1 MCRWTNARSRCAAL
15 HSMEEFSGS
24 HSRHRSMIPI
34 RCLRAMLELYWNQAW
49 RGAAIE
55 LRDYAYLKSDRVT
68 FDKNEA
74 YYSGGSIYVS
84 TFSWMTLHENRF
96 TNNYAPSNSAIE
108 VILGSKEYN
117 STLYDCLFQNNK
129 AIRNTIS
136 LRESNV
142 VLNRSRL
149 YYNEAKYL
157 TKHLFIGFSNVY
169 IEDTE
174 FRAKSLPNPRK

>member
-1 MCRWTNARSRCAAL
+1 MDLYATK
-15 HSMEEFSGS
+15 F
-24 HSRHRSMIPI
+24 
-34 RCLRAMLELYWNQAW
+34 YWNQAW

-55 LRDYAYLKSDRVT
+55 LRDYGYLKSDRVT

-84 TFSWMTLHENRF
+84 TFSWMDLHENHF

-136 LRESNV
+136 LRESSV

-149 YYNEAKYL
+149 YYNEATYL

-174 FRAKSLPNPRK
+174 FRAKSLQNPRI